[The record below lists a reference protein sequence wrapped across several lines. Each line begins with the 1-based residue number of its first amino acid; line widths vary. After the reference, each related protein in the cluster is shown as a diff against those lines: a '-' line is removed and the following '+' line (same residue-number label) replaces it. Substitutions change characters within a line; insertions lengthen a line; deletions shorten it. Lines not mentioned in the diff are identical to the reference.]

1 MDKKLLD
8 RINELSRKSKG
19 EGLTKEEKE
28 EQKDLRDKYIQ
39 LVRKNL
45 RGQLENISILEP
57 DGSIT
62 SLSKKRKKKWI
73 KKK

>member
-19 EGLTKEEKE
+19 GGLTKEEKE
-28 EQKDLRDKYIQ
+28 EQKELRDKYIQ

-45 RGQLENISILEP
+45 RGQLENISILEH
-57 DGSIT
+57 DGSVT
-62 SLSKKRKKKWI
+62 SLSKKRKKK
-73 KKK
+73 

>member
-1 MDKKLLD
+1 MDKKLLG

-19 EGLTKEEKE
+19 GGLTKEEKE
-28 EQKDLRDKYIQ
+28 EQKELRDKYIQ

-57 DGSIT
+57 DGSVT
-62 SLSKKRKKKWI
+62 SLSKKRKKK
-73 KKK
+73 

>member
-19 EGLTKEEKE
+19 VGLTKEEKE
-28 EQKDLRDKYIQ
+28 EQKELRDKYIQ

-45 RGQLENISILEP
+45 RGQLENISILEA
-57 DGSIT
+57 DGSVT
-62 SLSKKRKKKWI
+62 SLSKKGKKKWI